1 VGEPCGLRRDLA
13 EGNLLWDLPEGKL
26 LRELPKGNLLW
37 NLPEGK
43 LLREL
48 PVGNLPGERVTDA
61 ITRRLAQRIDPERD
75 AGEPCTR
82 MRKTVDRQTN
92 LVERVDALID
102 TIVEKLQPANINSCR
117 LHQ

>member
-13 EGNLLWDLPEGKL
+13 EGNLLWDLTEGKL
-26 LRELPKGNLLW
+26 LRELP
-37 NLPEGK
+37 E
-43 LLREL
+43 
-48 PVGNLPGERVTDA
+48 GNLPGERVTHA
-61 ITRRLAQRIDPERD
+61 VSRRLAQRIDPERD
-75 AGEPCTR
+75 AGEPCTG

-102 TIVEKLQPANINSCR
+102 TIIEKLQPANINSCR